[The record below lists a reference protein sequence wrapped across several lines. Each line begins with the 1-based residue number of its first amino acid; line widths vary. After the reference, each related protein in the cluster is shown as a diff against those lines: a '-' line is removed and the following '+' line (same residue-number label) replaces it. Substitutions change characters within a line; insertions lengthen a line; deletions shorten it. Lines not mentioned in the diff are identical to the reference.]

1 MPQDSLAKLSLH
13 PTGDDKQCF
22 AVLTSKHKVSRDTI
36 HLDFEYPSG
45 VCKTLP
51 VGKHL
56 KVLAPNPCKPGELWN
71 GEEDEDE
78 GEPQFERKYTPCTVT
93 ERGFVLIVKVY
104 SPNKHFPQGGKMS
117 QYLDSVRVGDHVEF
131 SLPYGVIEY
140 LGKGE
145 FQRIKNMVKAEHI
158 GMIAAGSGITPML
171 RLLEASLGGDG
182 EGESVKYSLLFANRE
197 LDDIIC
203 KQRLDELAAKYPT
216 RFTVTYILSQPN
228 PEWQGLRGRA
238 HKQLLAE
245 LMPSSANEPLI
256 LCCGPPA
263 MVKTCCK
270 ESLNQ
275 LGYDAK
281 RVWDF

>member
-1 MPQDSLAKLSLH
+1 MPS
-13 PTGDDKQCF
+13 GDDKHCV
-22 AVLTSKHKVSRDTI
+22 AVLRSKHHVSRDTI

-71 GEEDEDE
+71 GEVDKDD
-78 GEPQFERKYTPCTVT
+78 GESVFERKYTPCTVT

-104 SPNKHFPQGGKMS
+104 SPSADFPQGGKMS
-117 QYLDSVRVGDHVEF
+117 QYLDSVQVGDRVELA
-131 SLPYGVIEY
+131 LPYGVIEY
-140 LGKGE
+140 LGQGE
-145 FQRIKNMVKAEHI
+145 FQRVRNLVKAEHI

-171 RLLEASLGGDG
+171 RLLEASLGSGGG
-182 EGESVKYSLLFANRE
+182 EGESVKYSLLFANRQV
-197 LDDIIC
+197 DDIIC
-203 KQRLDELAAKYPT
+203 KQRLDELAEKHST
-216 RFTVTYILSQPN
+216 RLTVTYILSQPS

-238 HKQLLAE
+238 HKELLAE
-245 LMPSSANEPLI
+245 LMPSSASEPLI

-270 ESLNQ
+270 ESLSQ